1 LVSRLADSTSFIH
14 TFGLN
19 HDSAPLA
26 VRERI
31 AFNDEQLIPA
41 LIKLSEDTQSD
52 EAVILSTCNRT
63 EIYVRNESPTS
74 ITEWLQQHH
83 HLGQFDISQYLY
95 QLNGSAVAH
104 HAFKVASGL
113 DSMVLGEP
121 QILGQVKQAVRIA
134 SEAGTLGPMLDK
146 LFQIT
151 FSVAKEVRSQTAI
164 GERSV
169 SLAAAALKLTHSV
182 LGNTSDQKIL
192 FIGAGEMIELVATHF
207 AAKNPQQITIANRT
221 LERGRL
227 LAERF
232 NGRAVTL
239 SELTREIPLHDVIIS
254 CTASH
259 LPLIGKGMIENAL
272 KSRKHKPMVLVDLA
286 VPRDIEP
293 EVGKLSDVF
302 LYTVDD
308 LGEIVQENKELRQ
321 AAVEEAE
328 KIISVRVQDFIHW
341 LHAREVVPTIK
352 KLREHADNY
361 RRMELEKAKKALLR
375 GESAEAVIEQLSN
388 SLMNK
393 FLHHPTQALNQTQ
406 GEQQQ
411 SLIDAAHQLF
421 IRNQDS

>member
-1 LVSRLADSTSFIH
+1 MH

-19 HDSAPLA
+19 HDSAPVS
-26 VRERI
+26 VREKI

-41 LIKLSEDTQSD
+41 LIKLTQDTQSE

-83 HLGQFDISQYLY
+83 HLGQFDIGQYLY
-95 QLNGSAVAH
+95 QLNGTAVAH

-121 QILGQVKQAVRIA
+121 QILGQVKQAVRVA

-169 SLAAAALKLTHSV
+169 SLAAAALKLTNSV
-182 LGNTSDQKIL
+182 LGNISEQKIL

-207 AAKNPQQITIANRT
+207 AAKQPQQITIANRT
-221 LERGRL
+221 LERARL
-227 LAERF
+227 LADRF
-232 NGRAVTL
+232 SGQAVTL
-239 SELTREIPLHDVIIS
+239 SELSREIPHHDVIIS

-259 LPLIGKGMIENAL
+259 LPLIGKGMIENAI

-293 EVGKLSDVF
+293 EVSKLADVF

-308 LGEIVQENKELRQ
+308 LGEIIQENKESRQ

-328 KIISVRVQDFIHW
+328 KIITLRVQDFVQWINT
-341 LHAREVVPTIK
+341 REVVPTIK
-352 KLREHADNY
+352 KLREHADSY
-361 RRMELEKAKKALLR
+361 RQIELEKAKKALSR
-375 GESAEAVIEQLSN
+375 GESPEKVMEQLAN

-393 FLHHPTQALNQTQ
+393 FLHHPTQALHQTQ
-406 GEQQQ
+406 GEFQQ
-411 SLIDAAHQLF
+411 SLIDAAHKLF
-421 IRNQDS
+421 IRDQDS

>member
-1 LVSRLADSTSFIH
+1 MADSTSFIH

-41 LIKLSEDTQSD
+41 LIKLSEDTHSD

-221 LERGRL
+221 LERARL

-232 NGRAVTL
+232 NGQAVTL
-239 SELTREIPLHDVIIS
+239 SELAREIPLHDVIIS

-259 LPLIGKGMIENAL
+259 LPLIGKGMIENSL
-272 KSRKHKPMVLVDLA
+272 KTRKHKPMVLVDLA

-375 GESAEAVIEQLSN
+375 GDSAEAVIEQLSN

-393 FLHHPTQALNQTQ
+393 FLHHPTQALNQTH
-406 GEQQQ
+406 GEHQQ

-421 IRNQDS
+421 IRDQDS

>member
-1 LVSRLADSTSFIH
+1 MVSGLADSTSFIH

-19 HDSAPLA
+19 HDSAPVA
-26 VRERI
+26 VREKI

-41 LIKLSEDTQSD
+41 LLRLTQDTHSD

-63 EIYVRNESPTS
+63 EIYVRNQSPTS
-74 ITEWLQQHH
+74 ITEWLQRHH

-95 QLNGSAVAH
+95 QLNGTAVAH

-121 QILGQVKQAVRIA
+121 QILGQVKQAVRVA

-169 SLAAAALKLTHSV
+169 SLAAAALKLTNSV
-182 LGNTSDQKIL
+182 LGNINEQKIL

-207 AAKNPQQITIANRT
+207 VAKHPQQVTIANRT
-221 LERGRL
+221 LERARL

-232 NGRAVTL
+232 NGQAVTL
-239 SELTREIPLHDVIIS
+239 SELAREIPRHDVIIS

-272 KSRKHKPMVLVDLA
+272 KTRRHKPMVLVDLA

-293 EVGKLSDVF
+293 EVGKLADIF

-308 LGEIVQENKELRQ
+308 LGNIIQENKESRQ

-328 KIISVRVQDFIHW
+328 RIILHRVQDFVHW
-341 LHAREVVPTIK
+341 MQAREVVPTIK
-352 KLREHADNY
+352 KLREHADSY
-361 RRMELEKAKKALLR
+361 RRSELEKAKKALSR
-375 GESAEAVIEQLSN
+375 GEPAELVVEQLAN

-406 GEQQQ
+406 GEHQQH
-411 SLIDAAHQLF
+411 LVDAAHKLF

>member
-1 LVSRLADSTSFIH
+1 MADSTSFIH

-41 LIKLSEDTQSD
+41 LIKLSEDTHSD

-232 NGRAVTL
+232 KGQAVTL

-293 EVGKLSDVF
+293 EVGKLSDIF

-341 LHAREVVPTIK
+341 LHTREVVPTIK

-375 GESAEAVIEQLSN
+375 GDSAEAVIEQLAN

-393 FLHHPTQALNQTQ
+393 FLHHPTQTLNQTH
-406 GEQQQ
+406 GEHQQH
-411 SLIDAAHQLF
+411 LIDAAHKLF
-421 IRNQDS
+421 IRDQDS